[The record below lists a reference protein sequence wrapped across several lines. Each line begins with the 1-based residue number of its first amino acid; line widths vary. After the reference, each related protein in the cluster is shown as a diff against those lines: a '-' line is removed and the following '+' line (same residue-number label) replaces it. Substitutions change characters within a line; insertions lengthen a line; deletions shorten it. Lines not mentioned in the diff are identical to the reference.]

1 MAPETAALLW
11 LILVMGGVV
20 YAVGWL
26 LSSRGRRFR
35 ERVGA
40 RLRAARRRR
49 TVAPSGRPI
58 EIIAADVRRLGVR
71 FHSLNPRA
79 SFAKSDGVRRA
90 YDGVLAECCAA
101 LELTHLLTV
110 LAPGPELDAERAR
123 VEGLLEDSGLTLPFA
138 A

>member
-11 LILVMGGVV
+11 LILVTGGVV

-35 ERVGA
+35 ERVGLRVA
-40 RLRAARRRR
+40 RANSRRKVQP
-49 TVAPSGRPI
+49 TGRPI
-58 EIIAADVRRLGVR
+58 EAIAADVRRLGVR
-71 FHSLNPRA
+71 YHCLSPRA

-101 LELTHLLTV
+101 LELTHLLAV

-123 VEGLLEDSGLTLPFA
+123 VEGVLEDSGLTLPFA